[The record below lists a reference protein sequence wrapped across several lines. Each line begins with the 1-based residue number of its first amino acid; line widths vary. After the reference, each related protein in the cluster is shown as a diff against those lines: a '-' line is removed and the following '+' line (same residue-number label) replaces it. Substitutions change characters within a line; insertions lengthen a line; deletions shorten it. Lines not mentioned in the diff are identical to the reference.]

1 MRAEGKEFFGGVKP
15 ISLAAGCWLLAA
27 GCASIEKPATLQTA

>member
-1 MRAEGKEFFGGVKP
+1 VLMRAEGKEFFGGVRP
-15 ISLAAGCWLLAA
+15 IALAA